1 MLVWLVEQGVGMQA
15 VIVEVDVEGG
25 VVVVFVF
32 VLVVVVVV
40 EVVVLIMARL
50 RLVLVVKLSVSMEV
64 AIVGV
69 EVESRG
75 VRGVGRNMVDH
86 TSCVTLREVEGKA
99 APWLDA
105 QVMFYQDVLP

>member
-1 MLVWLVEQGVGMQA
+1 MLVWLVEKGVSMQA
-15 VIVEVDVEGG
+15 AIVEVDVEGG

-32 VLVVVVVV
+32 VV
-40 EVVVLIMARL
+40 EVVVLIMARV
-50 RLVLVVKLSVSMEV
+50 RLVLLVKLSVSMEA

-69 EVESRG
+69 KVEPRG
-75 VRGVGRNMVDH
+75 VRGIGRNMVDH
-86 TSCVTLREVEGKA
+86 TSSVTLREVEGKA

>member
-15 VIVEVDVEGG
+15 AIVEVDVEGG

-40 EVVVLIMARL
+40 EVMVVVMTRV
-50 RLVLVVKLSVSMEV
+50 RLVLVVKLSVSMEA

>member
-1 MLVWLVEQGVGMQA
+1 M
-15 VIVEVDVEGG
+15 
-25 VVVVFVF
+25 
-32 VLVVVVVV
+32 
-40 EVVVLIMARL
+40 
-50 RLVLVVKLSVSMEV
+50 VKLSVSMEA

-105 QVMFYQDVLP
+105 

>member
-1 MLVWLVEQGVGMQA
+1 MEQGVSMQA

-25 VVVVFVF
+25 VVVVFLF
-32 VLVVVVVV
+32 VLVGVVVV
-40 EVVVLIMARL
+40 EVVVVVITRVRL
-50 RLVLVVKLSVSMEV
+50 ALVVKLSVSMEA

-69 EVESRG
+69 KVESRG

-86 TSCVTLREVEGKA
+86 TSSVTLREVEGKA

-105 QVMFYQDVLP
+105 QVVFYQNVLP

>member
-1 MLVWLVEQGVGMQA
+1 
-15 VIVEVDVEGG
+15 
-25 VVVVFVF
+25 
-32 VLVVVVVV
+32 
-40 EVVVLIMARL
+40 
-50 RLVLVVKLSVSMEV
+50 MEA

>member
-1 MLVWLVEQGVGMQA
+1 M
-15 VIVEVDVEGG
+15 
-25 VVVVFVF
+25 
-32 VLVVVVVV
+32 
-40 EVVVLIMARL
+40 
-50 RLVLVVKLSVSMEV
+50 VKLSVSMEA

-105 QVMFYQDVLP
+105 QVVVNQDFFP

>member
-1 MLVWLVEQGVGMQA
+1 MQA
-15 VIVEVDVEGG
+15 AIVEVDVEGG
-25 VVVVFVF
+25 VVFVFVF
-32 VLVVVVVV
+32 ALV
-40 EVVVLIMARL
+40 VVVLIMARV
-50 RLVLVVKLSVSMEV
+50 RLVLVVKLSVGMEA

-86 TSCVTLREVEGKA
+86 TSCVTLREEEGKA

-105 QVMFYQDVLP
+105 QVMVYQDVLP

>member
-1 MLVWLVEQGVGMQA
+1 MWLVEQGVSMQA
-15 VIVEVDVEGG
+15 AIVEVDVEGG

-40 EVVVLIMARL
+40 EVVVLIMTRV
-50 RLVLVVKLSVSMEV
+50 RLVLVVKLSVGMEA

-86 TSCVTLREVEGKA
+86 TSSVTLREVEGKA
-99 APWLDA
+99 ASWLDA
-105 QVMFYQDVLP
+105 QVVVYRDFFP

>member
-1 MLVWLVEQGVGMQA
+1 MEKGVGMQA
-15 VIVEVDVEGG
+15 AIVEVDVEGG

-32 VLVVVVVV
+32 VLLGVVVVM
-40 EVVVLIMARL
+40 VVVITRV
-50 RLVLVVKLSVSMEV
+50 RLVLVVKLSVSMEA

-69 EVESRG
+69 KVESRG
-75 VRGVGRNMVDH
+75 VGGVGRKMVDH
-86 TSCVTLREVEGKA
+86 TSSVTLREVEGKA

>member
-15 VIVEVDVEGG
+15 AIVEVDVEGG

-32 VLVVVVVV
+32 VLLGVVVV
-40 EVVVLIMARL
+40 EVVVVVMARV
-50 RLVLVVKLSVSMEV
+50 RLVLVVKLSVSMEA

-69 EVESRG
+69 KVESRG

-86 TSCVTLREVEGKA
+86 TSCVTLRKVEGKA

-105 QVMFYQDVLP
+105 QVMVYQDVLP

>member
-1 MLVWLVEQGVGMQA
+1 MQA
-15 VIVEVDVEGG
+15 AIVEVDVEGG

-32 VLVVVVVV
+32 VLVGVVVV
-40 EVVVLIMARL
+40 EVVVVVITRV
-50 RLVLVVKLSVSMEV
+50 RLVLVVKLSVSMEA

-69 EVESRG
+69 KVESRG
-75 VRGVGRNMVDH
+75 MRGIGRQMVDH
-86 TSCVTLREVEGKA
+86 TSCVTLREENRKA

>member
-1 MLVWLVEQGVGMQA
+1 MEKGVGMQA
-15 VIVEVDVEGG
+15 AIVEVDVEGG

-32 VLVVVVVV
+32 VLLGVVVVM
-40 EVVVLIMARL
+40 VVVITRV
-50 RLVLVVKLSVSMEV
+50 RLVLVVKLSVSMEA

-69 EVESRG
+69 KVESRG
-75 VRGVGRNMVDH
+75 VGGVGRNMVDH
-86 TSCVTLREVEGKA
+86 TSSVTLREVEGKA

>member
-1 MLVWLVEQGVGMQA
+1 MLVWLVEKGVGMQA
-15 VIVEVDVEGG
+15 AIVEVDVEGG

-32 VLVVVVVV
+32 VLVVVV
-40 EVVVLIMARL
+40 LIMARV
-50 RLVLVVKLSVSMEV
+50 RLVLVVKLSVSMEA

-69 EVESRG
+69 KVESRG

-86 TSCVTLREVEGKA
+86 TSSVTLREVEGKA

-105 QVMFYQDVLP
+105 QVMVYQDVLP

>member
-1 MLVWLVEQGVGMQA
+1 MLVWLVEKGVGMQA
-15 VIVEVDVEGG
+15 AMVEVDVEGG

-32 VLVVVVVV
+32 VFVVVVVV
-40 EVVVLIMARL
+40 VVVVLIMARV
-50 RLVLVVKLSVSMEV
+50 RSVLVVKLSVSMEA

-86 TSCVTLREVEGKA
+86 TSSVTLREVEGEA

-105 QVMFYQDVLP
+105 QVMFYQDVFP

>member
-40 EVVVLIMARL
+40 EVMVVVMTRV
-50 RLVLVVKLSVSMEV
+50 RLVLLVKLSVSMEA

-69 EVESRG
+69 KVESMG
-75 VRGVGRNMVDH
+75 VRGVGRKMVDH
-86 TSCVTLREVEGKA
+86 TSSVTLREVEGEA
-99 APWLDA
+99 AP
-105 QVMFYQDVLP
+105 MFYQDVLL

>member
-1 MLVWLVEQGVGMQA
+1 MLVWLVEKGVGMQA
-15 VIVEVDVEGG
+15 AIVEVDVEGG
-25 VVVVFVF
+25 VVFVFVF
-32 VLVVVVVV
+32 ALV
-40 EVVVLIMARL
+40 VVVLIMARV
-50 RLVLVVKLSVSMEV
+50 RLVLVVKLSVGMEA

-86 TSCVTLREVEGKA
+86 TSCVTLREEEGKA

-105 QVMFYQDVLP
+105 QVMVYQDVLP

>member
-15 VIVEVDVEGG
+15 AIVEVDVEGG

-32 VLVVVVVV
+32 VLLGVVEVEVVVVVITRV
-40 EVVVLIMARL
+40 
-50 RLVLVVKLSVSMEV
+50 RLVLVVKLSVSMEA

-69 EVESRG
+69 KVESRG

-86 TSCVTLREVEGKA
+86 TSCVTLREEKRKA
-99 APWLDA
+99 APWLDT

>member
-1 MLVWLVEQGVGMQA
+1 MWLLEQGVSMQA
-15 VIVEVDVEGG
+15 AIVEVDVEGG

-32 VLVVVVVV
+32 VLMVVVVV
-40 EVVVLIMARL
+40 EFVVLIMARV
-50 RLVLVVKLSVSMEV
+50 RLVLVVELSVSMEA

-69 EVESRG
+69 KVESRG

-105 QVMFYQDVLP
+105 QVMVYQDVLP

>member
-1 MLVWLVEQGVGMQA
+1 
-15 VIVEVDVEGG
+15 
-25 VVVVFVF
+25 
-32 VLVVVVVV
+32 
-40 EVVVLIMARL
+40 
-50 RLVLVVKLSVSMEV
+50 VVKLSVSMEA

-69 EVESRG
+69 EVESRC

>member
-15 VIVEVDVEGG
+15 AIVEVDVEGG

-32 VLVVVVVV
+32 VVVGVVVV
-40 EVVVLIMARL
+40 EVVVVVITRV
-50 RLVLVVKLSVSMEV
+50 RLVLVVKLSVSMEA

-86 TSCVTLREVEGKA
+86 TSSVTLREVEGKA
-99 APWLDA
+99 APWLDS
-105 QVMFYQDVLP
+105 QVMVYQDFLP

>member
-1 MLVWLVEQGVGMQA
+1 MQA
-15 VIVEVDVEGG
+15 TIVEVDVEGG
-25 VVVVFVF
+25 VVFVFVF
-32 VLVVVVVV
+32 VLVVVV
-40 EVVVLIMARL
+40 LIMARV
-50 RLVLVVKLSVSMEV
+50 RSVLVVKLSVSMEA